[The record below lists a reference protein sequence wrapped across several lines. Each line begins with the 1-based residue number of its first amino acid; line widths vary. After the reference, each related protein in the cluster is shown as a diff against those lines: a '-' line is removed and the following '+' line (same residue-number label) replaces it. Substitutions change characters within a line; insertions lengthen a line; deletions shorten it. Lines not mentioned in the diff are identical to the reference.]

1 MPTIPPINLTTP
13 TTLKGLLLIGEL
25 TIAIPSIMLM
35 IMISLTH
42 TLMAK
47 FMFMLTLMQGSKQ
60 SKPSMPPF
68 SLLLPLDH

>member
-1 MPTIPPINLTTP
+1 
-13 TTLKGLLLIGEL
+13 
-25 TIAIPSIMLM
+25 MLM

>member
-1 MPTIPPINLTTP
+1 MSPQS
-13 TTLKGLLLIGEL
+13 
-25 TIAIPSIMLM
+25 IPSIMLM

-68 SLLLPLDH
+68 SLLLPLDHRQSLFAHIG

>member
-25 TIAIPSIMLM
+25 TIASIMLM

>member
-1 MPTIPPINLTTP
+1 MPTIPHINLTTP
-13 TTLKGLLLIGEL
+13 ITLKGLLLIGEL
-25 TIAIPSIMLM
+25 TIASIMLM

>member
-1 MPTIPPINLTTP
+1 MSPQS
-13 TTLKGLLLIGEL
+13 
-25 TIAIPSIMLM
+25 IPSIMLM

-42 TLMAK
+42 TLM
-47 FMFMLTLMQGSKQ
+47 MFMLTVMQGSKQ

>member
-1 MPTIPPINLTTP
+1 MPTILPINLTTP

-25 TIAIPSIMLM
+25 TIASIMLM

-47 FMFMLTLMQGSKQ
+47 FMFMLTVMQGSKQ